1 MPDDPLSG
9 LQQFTLA
16 LAYFHHLNP
25 HLHEGEHRADV
36 YSYEVMAVRWGFRTT
51 DGRQLHVWSKR
62 APTRPLLPK
71 ARLGPRYQAARVA
84 VSKAFR
90 RLEQRGVA
98 QRGVYPDAEGHR
110 ALGLVLTP
118 GGRPLAQRA
127 LNTLSPQ
134 WRAHYEAMQRQEE
147 PLVRKR

>member
-16 LAYFHHLNP
+16 LAYFHHLNA
-25 HLHEGEHRADV
+25 HRDEGEHPDCYA
-36 YSYEVMAVRWGFRTT
+36 YEVLAVRWGFCTT
-51 DGRQLHVWSKR
+51 NGRQLHVWSKR
-62 APTRPLLPK
+62 APTRPVLPK

-98 QRGVYPDAEGHR
+98 QRGFYPDAEGHR

-127 LNTLSPQ
+127 LNMFSPQ
-134 WRAHYEAMQRQEE
+134 WQAHCEAMR
-147 PLVRKR
+147 RRG